1 MYRYSR
7 FSLIIDSELELAELS
22 EGHGRPDVVIRL
34 GTIDWPG
41 DSATIQDEVVPF
53 EGIGRFHVKGGREI
67 VVDPLPDA
75 DRHTL
80 RLLLM
85 GKLMACLLRQR
96 GCLPLHASGVAIGGQ
111 GALFLGESGSGKS
124 TTAAAFYARGYG
136 VLADD
141 ICAVRAVECGV
152 EVEAAWPGLR
162 LLDDARQVI
171 GHCAE
176 PSGFRDDKHVF
187 NLERKEPT
195 SAFLVKRIYWLD
207 YHPPDHIPQVRI
219 EVISGC
225 STVALL
231 NSHSFLRT
239 WNAGNELRQI
249 NLDRSASIA
258 SLVRVQRLV
267 RPRSLGYLP
276 ELVDFVEKDIAACD

>member
-7 FSLIIDSELELAELS
+7 FSLIIDSELELPELS
-22 EGHGRPDVVIRL
+22 EGLGGPDVVIRL

-41 DSATIQDEVVPF
+41 DSATIQDEIVPF
-53 EGIGRFHVKGGREI
+53 DGIGRFHVKSGREI

-75 DRHTL
+75 DPQRL
-80 RLLLM
+80 RLLLT

-141 ICAVRAVECGV
+141 MCAVRAVECGV
-152 EVEAAWPGLR
+152 EIAAAWPGLR
-162 LLDDARQVI
+162 LLEDARQVI
-171 GHCAE
+171 GQYGA

-187 NLERKEPT
+187 NLERKEPA
-195 SAFLVKRIYWLD
+195 SAFPVKRIYWLD
-207 YHPPDHIPQVRI
+207 YQSPDEMSHVCADI
-219 EVISGC
+219 ISGC

-239 WNAGNELRQI
+239 WNAGDELRQI

-258 SLVRVQRLV
+258 SLVRVRRLI

-276 ELVDFVEKDIAACD
+276 ELVDFVEKDLAACD